1 MSILSSHAGSWHSDK
16 WYRRAWYIWPQVA
29 SLLVVGW
36 VFAGVLLKPV
46 PWAEPQTQPQPP
58 PNPPERYT
66 CEQRYTPGCPQPN
79 RDITACSQ
87 GNSRDALD
95 ACSRLIDKGLVGYY
109 FNRAQIHF
117 RNRAYDWAIEDFSA
131 FIRLNPN
138 SVAALNERGLSYAKK
153 GEYDRAIADY
163 TEAIRLDR
171 VSVGPYI
178 NRGSAY
184 EKKGELD
191 KALSDFRAAGST
203 TASEDIKRVERAIVK
218 ELNDRG
224 LSYAKKREY
233 DRAIADYTEAIRL
246 DRGSALSYSNRGSAY
261 EQKGE
266 LDKALADFREAQN
279 NGSTTASEDISRIE
293 RAIESLRSKYVV
305 NGLDGLRLGGRVS
318 PQSNEYQ
325 KYQCTPSD
333 QFEGVTWC
341 NKQRLDE
348 KEPRGL
354 YRSSYTI
361 AHSREGTI
369 YYLNRSQE
377 PAFFNAGEVDTDIEH
392 LSGKLGEQPRRVRP
406 HVRLGPNTDGII
418 AIWGKVTLEPL
429 DAAGLSELVA
439 GRSPRKG
446 ILVDFIGNSSESA
459 RRGLDVYR
467 VSGGP
472 GFVWSASFNSKGQ
485 GTMRFFSVDPWA
497 LLPIVSKERTEAAP
511 PTNYANPQ
519 NDCDRLAANPSDRGK
534 PPSVP
539 GVPYDSLMNQ
549 AKQAIEACA
558 LAAKQNPAELR
569 YEYQMARAMEAQVP
583 EKAVEIHKKL
593 AGQKYPAAFD
603 NLGWLMVKLH
613 KDYGA
618 AVTYFK
624 TGSQLQDPDSMVS
637 LVEMIDRGYVQT
649 DRPSELKYQLLR
661 TAADLG
667 HQGAQ
672 LQIREEEEKLSA
684 AQRQAAQNLR
694 IMMDFLGVR

>member
-1 MSILSSHAGSWHSDK
+1 MSLLSSHAGSWHSDK
-16 WYRRAWYIWPQVA
+16 WYRLAWYTWPQVI
-29 SLLVVGW
+29 SLLLIAW
-36 VFAGVLLKPV
+36 LFAGLLKPV
-46 PWAEPQTQPQPP
+46 PWAEPKTQWAEPKTQAPQTQARD
-58 PNPPERYT
+58 ETT
-66 CEQRYTPGCPQPN
+66 CLR
-79 RDITACSQ
+79 I
-87 GNSRDALD
+87 NSPDALA
-95 ACSRLIDKGLVGYY
+95 ACGRLIDKGLVGYY

-117 RNRAYDWAIEDFSA
+117 RNGAYDWAIEDFSA
-131 FIRLNPN
+131 FIRRNPN

-184 EKKGELD
+184 EKKGERD

-203 TASEDIKRVERAIVK
+203 TDINRVERAIVK
-218 ELNDRG
+218 ALNDRG
-224 LSYAKKREY
+224 LSYAEKGEY
-233 DRAIADYTEAIRL
+233 DPAIADYTEAIRL

-261 EQKGE
+261 EKKGE

-279 NGSTTASEDISRIE
+279 NGSTTASEDINRIE
-293 RAIESLRSKYVV
+293 QAIKSLRSKYVV

-392 LSGKLGEQPRRVRP
+392 LSGKFGEQPRRVRP

-429 DAAGLSELVA
+429 DAAGISELVA

-446 ILVDFIGNSSESA
+446 ILVDFIGSPSESA

-485 GTMRFFSVDPWA
+485 GTMRFFAIDPSA
-497 LLPIVSKERTEAAP
+497 LLPIVSKDRTEAAP

-539 GVPYDSLMNQ
+539 GVPYDSLM
-549 AKQAIEACA
+549 
-558 LAAKQNPAELR
+558 
-569 YEYQMARAMEAQVP
+569 
-583 EKAVEIHKKL
+583 
-593 AGQKYPAAFD
+593 
-603 NLGWLMVKLH
+603 
-613 KDYGA
+613 
-618 AVTYFK
+618 
-624 TGSQLQDPDSMVS
+624 
-637 LVEMIDRGYVQT
+637 
-649 DRPSELKYQLLR
+649 
-661 TAADLG
+661 
-667 HQGAQ
+667 
-672 LQIREEEEKLSA
+672 
-684 AQRQAAQNLR
+684 
-694 IMMDFLGVR
+694 

>member
-16 WYRRAWYIWPQVA
+16 WYRRAWYIWPQA
-29 SLLVVGW
+29 ISLLLVGW
-36 VFAGVLLKPV
+36 LFSDALLKLPWPV
-46 PWAEPQTQPQPP
+46 PEKPQPP
-58 PNPPERYT
+58 WAVPEKQPPRPDT
-66 CEQRYTPGCPQPN
+66 
-79 RDITACSQ
+79 DVAICSQ
-87 GNSRDALD
+87 GSSHNALA
-95 ACSRLIDKGLVGYY
+95 ACGRLIDKGLVRYY
-109 FNRAQIHF
+109 FNRARIHF

-138 SVAALNERGLSYAKK
+138 SVAALNERGLSYASK
-153 GEYDRAIADY
+153 GDYDRAIGDY

-171 VSVGPYI
+171 KSVLSFSW
-178 NRGSAY
+178 RGSVY

-191 KALSDFRAAGST
+191 KALEDFREASRGST
-203 TASEDIKRVERAIVK
+203 AVAGAFEDVKRV
-218 ELNDRG
+218 LNDRG
-224 LSYAKKREY
+224 LSYAKKDDY

-246 DRGSALSYSNRGSAY
+246 DRGYALSYSNRGSAY
-261 EQKGE
+261 EKKGE
-266 LDKALADFREAQN
+266 LDKALADFREALN
-279 NGSTTASEDISRIE
+279 NGNTAASEDINRVE
-293 RAIESLRSKYVV
+293 QAINKSLRSKYVV

-325 KYQCTPSD
+325 KYQCTPSE

-348 KEPRGL
+348 KEPRGP
-354 YRSSYTI
+354 YRSSYTM

-369 YYLNRSQE
+369 YYLSRSQE
-377 PAFFNAGEVDTDIEH
+377 PAFFNAGEVDADIEH
-392 LSGKLGEQPRRVRP
+392 LSRKFGGEQPSRVRP

-418 AIWGKVTLEPL
+418 AIWGKVTLELL
-429 DAAGLSELVA
+429 DADGISELVA
-439 GRSPRKG
+439 GKSPRKG
-446 ILVDFIGNSSESA
+446 ILVDFIGSPTESA

-485 GTMRFFSVDPWA
+485 GTMRFFAIDPSA
-497 LLPIVSKERTEAAP
+497 LLPIVSKDTTDAAP

-549 AKQAIEACA
+549 AKQAIEACD
-558 LAAKQNPAELR
+558 LAAKQNPAEPR

-583 EKAVEIHKKL
+583 ERAVEIHKKL

-603 NLGWLMVKLH
+603 NLGWMMVKLYR
-613 KDYGA
+613 DYGA

-661 TAADLG
+661 AAADLG

-672 LQIREEEEKLSA
+672 LQIPEEEEKLSA
-684 AQRQAAQNLR
+684 AQRQAVQNLR
-694 IMMDFLGVR
+694 IMTDFLGVR

>member
-1 MSILSSHAGSWHSDK
+1 MSILSSHADSWHSDK
-16 WYRRAWYIWPQVA
+16 WYRRAWYIWPQA
-29 SLLVVGW
+29 ISLLLIGW
-36 VFAGVLLKPV
+36 LFAGALLKPI
-46 PWAEPQTQPQPP
+46 PWAPPPPQPKTQEP
-58 PNPPERYT
+58 PKPP
-66 CEQRYTPGCPQPN
+66 TPPKTSPQS
-79 RDITACSQ
+79 DEAICSQ
-87 GNSRDALD
+87 SKSANALD
-95 ACSRLIDKGLVGYY
+95 ACSRLIDAGRTGFY
-109 FNRAQIHF
+109 FWRAQIYL
-117 RNRAYDWAIEDFSA
+117 RNKDYDRAIEDLSA

-138 SVAALNERGLSYAKK
+138 NVRALNDRGSSYEIK
-153 GEYDRAIADY
+153 GEYDKAIADY
-163 TEAIRLDR
+163 SEVIRLADKASSLW
-171 VSVGPYI
+171 VWYT

-191 KALSDFRAAGST
+191 KAL
-203 TASEDIKRVERAIVK
+203 
-218 ELNDRG
+218 
-224 LSYAKKREY
+224 
-233 DRAIADYTEAIRL
+233 
-246 DRGSALSYSNRGSAY
+246 
-261 EQKGE
+261 
-266 LDKALADFREAQN
+266 ADFREALN
-279 NGSTTASEDISRIE
+279 NGNTTASEDISRIE
-293 RAIESLRSKYVV
+293 RAIESLRPKYVV
-305 NGLDGLRLGGRVS
+305 NGLDGLSLGGRVS

-325 KYQCTPSD
+325 EYQCTPSE

-341 NKQRLDE
+341 NKQPFE
-348 KEPRGL
+348 KDPRGL

-369 YYLNRSQE
+369 NYLNRSLE
-377 PAFFNAGEVDTDIEH
+377 PAFFNAGEVDADIER
-392 LSGKLGEQPRRVRP
+392 LSRKFGEQARRVRP

-418 AIWGKVTLEPL
+418 AIWGKVALEPL
-429 DAAGLSELVA
+429 DATGTSELAA

-446 ILVDFIGNSSESA
+446 ILVDFLGNLSESA

-467 VSGGP
+467 VTGGP
-472 GFVWSASFNSKGQ
+472 GFVWAGSFNSNGR
-485 GTMRFFSVDPWA
+485 GTLRFFAIDPSA
-497 LLPIVSKERTEAAP
+497 LLPMVSKERTEAAP
-511 PTNYANPQ
+511 PTSYANPQ

-569 YEYQMARAMEAQVP
+569 YEYQMARAMEAEVP
-583 EKAVEIHKKL
+583 EKAVEIHRKL
-593 AGQKYPAAFD
+593 AGQKYPAAYD
-603 NLGWLMVKLH
+603 NLGWLMVKLY
-613 KDYGA
+613 KNYGA

-624 TGSQLQDPDSMVS
+624 TGSQLRDPDSMVS

-672 LQIREEEEKLSA
+672 LQIREEEEKLSG